1 VSRLSAP
8 DLAERIARLTPE
20 QRAYME
26 QRLRGRGAEVPR
38 TESIPRRADRGAAPL
53 SFAQQRLWFL
63 DQLVPGNPFYN
74 IFDAYRLR
82 GVLDRDAVG
91 RALEAIVARH
101 EALRTTFAVVDGRP
115 VQVIAAN
122 QRVEIPV
129 ADSGVGRAEREKRAQ
144 EWISATA
151 RRPFDLGRGPLLVAG
166 LLRLD
171 EEEHVLL
178 LTMHH
183 IVSDGWSM
191 GVFIQELARFYEEFS
206 GGPPAALP
214 EPPIQYADFA
224 VWQREWLSGEV
235 LEEQLSYWSR
245 QLTDLPVLELPTD
258 RPRPPVQ
265 SFRGREHSISFPKT
279 LTEGLSELSRREGA
293 TLFMTLLAAFQVLLA
308 RYTGQ
313 EDVVVGSPIAGRTD
327 VETEGLIGFFVN
339 TLVLRGDLSGKPS
352 FCEFLRRVRETALG
366 AYAHQDL
373 PFEKLVE
380 ELKPERDLS
389 QNPLFQVLFA
399 LQNAPAS
406 PFELAGLKVTPLP
419 ADSRTTHFDL
429 EVYVGEEP
437 GGLTCTFVY
446 ATDLFDAG
454 TIVRM
459 MGHYQTL
466 LGAIVADANQR
477 VSELAILTEAERRQ
491 VVEEWNQTEAEYP
504 REKTVH
510 ELFEEQAERT
520 PEAEALVFGEQRV
533 SFGELDRRANRL
545 AHFLRRRGVGPEV
558 FVGVCL
564 ERSADAV
571 TALLAVLKAGGAY
584 VPMDPAYPAER
595 LAFML
600 EDSGARVLVTR
611 RGAGG
616 RSGAPAGVEVVDI
629 DEEAEAIARESGQKP
644 HAAAGPESAAYVI
657 YTSGS
662 TGSPKGVVGLHRAS
676 VNRFSWMWRA
686 FPFSPGEV
694 CCQRTALSFVDSI
707 WEIFGPLL
715 GGIPLVIFS
724 DEVVQDPRSLVE
736 RLAATQ
742 VTRIVLVPSLL
753 RAILESEK
761 ELSRRL
767 PKLWHWVVSG
777 EVLTSELA
785 DRFGVEL
792 PGRALINL
800 YGSSEVAADVTCYDA
815 RRRRPGEPVAI
826 GLPIANSRAY
836 VLDRHRQPVPVGI
849 PGELYIGGDNVAR
862 GYWNRPELTAERFL
876 RDPFRVGAR
885 IYRTGDRARFLPYG
899 DIQFL
904 GRFDDQVKIR
914 GFRIEPGE
922 IETALTQHPG
932 VREAV
937 VVAREDLHGQRRL
950 VAYVVGK
957 EGMPGSID
965 LREFLKEKLPEFM
978 VPSTFVALEALP
990 LTPSGKV
997 DRRAL
1002 PAPEGDRPELQE
1014 AYLAPR
1020 THTEEVLADVWAQV
1034 LGLDRVGV
1042 HDNFFELGGHS
1053 LLAMQVVSRLRK
1065 AFQRELPIRWFFEV
1079 PSVAQLAARVDTAE
1093 SDDIARILDELESLP
1108 EKDTDRL
1115 EIGNEPPIRA

>member
-1 VSRLSAP
+1 MSRPSAP
-8 DLAERIARLTPE
+8 DLAERIAGLSTA
-20 QRAYME
+20 QRAHLE
-26 QRLRGRGAEVPR
+26 QRLRERGEVQR
-38 TESIPRRADRGAAPL
+38 SESIPRRADRGTAPL
-53 SFAQQRLWFL
+53 SFAQRRLWFL

-82 GVLDRDAVG
+82 GVLDRDALE

-115 VQVIAAN
+115 VQVIAAD
-122 QRVEIPV
+122 QRLEIPV
-129 ADSGVGRAEREKRAQ
+129 ADTSGSGRGERERAQ
-144 EWISATA
+144 EWIAASV
-151 RRPFDLGRGPLLVAG
+151 RRPFDLSRGPLLGAG

-171 EEEHVLL
+171 EQEHVLL
-178 LTMHH
+178 VTMHH

-206 GGPPAALP
+206 GGRPAAPP
-214 EPPIQYADFA
+214 ELPIQYADFA

-235 LEEQLSYWSR
+235 LEKQLSYWR
-245 QLTDLPVLELPTD
+245 KQLAGLPVLELPTD
-258 RPRPPVQ
+258 RGRPPVQ
-265 SFRGREHSISFPKT
+265 SFRGADHLISFSKS
-279 LTEGLSELSRREGA
+279 LTEGLRDLSRREGA
-293 TLFMTLLAAFQVLLA
+293 TLYMTLLAAFQVLLA

-313 EDVVVGSPIAGRTD
+313 EDVVVGSPMAGRTE

-339 TLVLRGDLSGKPS
+339 TLVLRGNLSGEPS
-352 FCEFLRRVRETALG
+352 FREFLRRVRETALG

-406 PFELAGLKVTPLP
+406 PFELAGLEVIPLP
-419 ADSRTTHFDL
+419 IKSPTTAFDL
-429 EVYVGEEP
+429 EVYVAEKP
-437 GGLTCTFVY
+437 GGLACTVVY
-446 ATDLFDAG
+446 AADLFDAG

-466 LGAIVADANQR
+466 LGAIVTDANQR

-510 ELFEEQAERT
+510 DLFDEQAERT

-533 SFGELDRRANRL
+533 SFGDLDRRANRL

-644 HAAAGPESAAYVI
+644 HSAAGPENAAYVI

-662 TGSPKGVVGLHRAS
+662 TGAPKGVVGLHRAS

-715 GGIPLVIFS
+715 GGIPLVILS

-777 EVLTSELA
+777 EALTSELA

-800 YGSSEVAADVTCYDA
+800 YGSSEVAADVTCYDT
-815 RRRRPGEPVAI
+815 RRRRLGEPVAI

-849 PGELYIGGDNVAR
+849 PGELYIGGDSVAR

-876 RDPFRVGAR
+876 RDPFRIGAR

-937 VVAREDLHGQRRL
+937 VVAREDLPGQTRL
-950 VAYVVGK
+950 VAYLVRG
-957 EGMPGSID
+957 EAALEFGD
-965 LREFLKEKLPEFM
+965 LRGFLKEKLPEFM

-1020 THTEEVLADVWAQV
+1020 THTEEALAGVWAQV

-1053 LLAMQVVSRLRK
+1053 LLAMQVVSRLRR

-1079 PSVAQLAARVDTAE
+1079 PTVAQLAARVDTAE
-1093 SDDIARILDELESLP
+1093 SAETARILDELESLP
-1108 EKDTDRL
+1108 EKETDRL